1 METLAKKITLIDDDK
16 ICNLLN
22 ELVINKTHLAKEIK
36 SYSLATAAIVELQ
49 QLSDDKSSDF
59 PDIIFLDINMP
70 VMDGWEF
77 LEAYSALEG
86 KLPDSISIYLVS
98 SSVDKNDIMRS
109 QQFQYIT
116 DYLVKP
122 VYKEKFSQVLLSAK
136 N

>member
-1 METLAKKITLIDDDK
+1 MEPHKPNVLLVDDDFVYQFAATK
-16 ICNLLN
+16 TIEATGLAGHVQVCNDGQDAINYLN
-22 ELVINKTHLAKEIK
+22 N
-36 SYSLATAAIVELQ
+36 AI
-49 QLSDDKSSDF
+49 STSGIF

-77 LEAYSALEG
+77 LEAYRAMEE

-109 QQFQYIT
+109 QQFKYVT

-122 VYKEKFSQVLLSAK
+122 VYKEKFSQVLQAAH